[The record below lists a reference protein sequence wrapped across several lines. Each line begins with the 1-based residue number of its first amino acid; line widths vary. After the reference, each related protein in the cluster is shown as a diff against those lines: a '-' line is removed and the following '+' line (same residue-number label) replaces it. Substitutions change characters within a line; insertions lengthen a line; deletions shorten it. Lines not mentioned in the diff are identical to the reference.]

1 MLCAAGNDEFVR
13 AVIGELHG
21 ISNHIP
27 PQSGRSGDD
36 HCVVLVEFYFFQ
48 TADTRIFL
56 ADIFQRYEFIEN
68 TVINHHQH
76 GRIVRVVLCAEIAFG
91 GIICL
96 DIVHLGTFD
105 DLSVLF
111 PIRSKMPL
119 RHGRILPDWAILLP
133 MTVSRFFPSICLTS
147 TSIQDGTPERL
158 VTLAWIVLLAM
169 ASILGS
175 NSLIKAIFLAW
186 HTDIVDQRV
195 YILYQNGR

>member
-68 TVINHHQH
+68 TVINHQQH
-76 GRIVRVVLCAEIAFG
+76 SRIVRVVLCAEITFG

-111 PIRSKMPL
+111 PIRSKSHSAMEEYFQIGPY
-119 RHGRILPDWAILLP
+119 
-133 MTVSRFFPSICLTS
+133 FF
-147 TSIQDGTPERL
+147 Q
-158 VTLAWIVLLAM
+158 
-169 ASILGS
+169 
-175 NSLIKAIFLAW
+175 
-186 HTDIVDQRV
+186 
-195 YILYQNGR
+195 